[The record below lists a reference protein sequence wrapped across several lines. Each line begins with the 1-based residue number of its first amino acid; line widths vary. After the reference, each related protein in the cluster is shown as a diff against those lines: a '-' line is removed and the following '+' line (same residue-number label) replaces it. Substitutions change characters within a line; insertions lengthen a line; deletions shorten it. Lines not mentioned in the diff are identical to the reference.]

1 MNYNY
6 SQNKVDVVKVSNPY
20 SGELEPH
27 KIEKLTEYKPAAK
40 QGWQMIYVKDRNEV
54 ILKVRGALRQEIFF
68 WIENQ
73 FTKSKSVVV
82 LNQERIAKLFKTTRP
97 YVGSVIKTMVE
108 TEYLKK
114 IEKNEYKLNPFFY
127 IPYRAD
133 AIELQNQWIDEATDK
148 GPFTS
153 EEAIFKYKIYLQS
166 VEWRDKAKAIMKRD
180 NNKCMLCNSENKLH
194 VHHKTYDRLYDEE
207 PEDLITLCGLCH
219 RRRHNI
225 NESKTNTR

>member
-6 SQNKVDVVKVSNPY
+6 SQNKVDIVKFSNPY
-20 SGELEPH
+20 TGELEPH
-27 KIEKLTEYKPAAK
+27 KIEKLTEYKPTTK
-40 QGWQMIYVKDRNEV
+40 RGWQMIYVKDRNEV

-68 WIENQ
+68 WIESQ
-73 FTKSKSVVV
+73 FTKNKSVVV
-82 LNQERIAKLFKTTRP
+82 LNQERIAKKFKTTRP

-133 AIELQNQWIDEATDK
+133 AVELQNQWIDDAKTDS
-148 GPFTS
+148 PLTS
-153 EEAIFKYKIYLQS
+153 KEDIFKYKVYLQS
-166 VEWRDKAKAIMKRD
+166 VEWREKAKTIMERD
-180 NNKCMLCNSENKLH
+180 NNKCVVCNSTDKIQ

-207 PEDLITLCGLCH
+207 PDDLITLCYVCH
-219 RRRHNI
+219 NRVH
-225 NESKTNTR
+225 K